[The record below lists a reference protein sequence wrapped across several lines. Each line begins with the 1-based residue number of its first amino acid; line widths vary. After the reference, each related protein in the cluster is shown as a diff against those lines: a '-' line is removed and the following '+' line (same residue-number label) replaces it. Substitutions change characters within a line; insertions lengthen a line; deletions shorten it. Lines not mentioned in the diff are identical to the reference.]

1 MPGEVVSGGLQMHI
15 HKLMLI
21 VAAGAAF
28 AMLSAAPGMTQV
40 TPPAKPRAAKSYPI
54 DPITGY
60 PIPPGR
66 KLVSN
71 RPTARVTVTKRSY
84 LDPGTESKPPNMSW
98 SSFPADSPSGIFYDP
113 TDWRVNFHNRT
124 PFPNC
129 LDLPGFC
136 R

>member
-1 MPGEVVSGGLQMHI
+1 MHTFGGIEEAMHAFRV
-15 HKLMLI
+15 LLL
-21 VAAGAAF
+21 VAVGAAVV
-28 AMLSAAPGMTQV
+28 MLVAPPSMAQTGDAARV
-40 TPPAKPRAAKSYPI
+40 RAPKSYPI

-71 RPTARVTVTKRSY
+71 RPRTSLTVTKRSY
-84 LDPGTESKPPNMSW
+84 LDPGTESNPPNMSW

>member
-1 MPGEVVSGGLQMHI
+1 
-15 HKLMLI
+15 ML
-21 VAAGAAF
+21 VAPPSMAQTGDAARVR
-28 AMLSAAPGMTQV
+28 AP
-40 TPPAKPRAAKSYPI
+40 KSYPI

-71 RPTARVTVTKRSY
+71 RPRTSLTVTKRSY
-84 LDPGTESKPPNMSW
+84 LDPGKESKPPGMTW
-98 SSFPADSPSGIFYDP
+98 SSFPADSPNSIFYDP

-124 PFPNC
+124 PLPNC
-129 LDLPGFC
+129 LDLAGFC

>member
-1 MPGEVVSGGLQMHI
+1 
-15 HKLMLI
+15 
-21 VAAGAAF
+21 
-28 AMLSAAPGMTQV
+28 MTQSV
-40 TPPAKPRAAKSYPI
+40 KTTRAKEPKSYPI

-66 KLVSN
+66 KLA

>member
-1 MPGEVVSGGLQMHI
+1 MAQTGD
-15 HKLMLI
+15 
-21 VAAGAAF
+21 AARVR
-28 AMLSAAPGMTQV
+28 AP
-40 TPPAKPRAAKSYPI
+40 KSYPI

-71 RPTARVTVTKRSY
+71 RPTTRVTVTKRSY
-84 LDPGTESKPPNMSW
+84 LDPGKESKPPGH
-98 SSFPADSPSGIFYDP
+98 DLVVISGQLAHSIFYDP

>member
-1 MPGEVVSGGLQMHI
+1 MHTFGGIEEAMHAFRV
-15 HKLMLI
+15 LLL
-21 VAAGAAF
+21 VAVGAA
-28 AMLSAAPGMTQV
+28 AVMLAA
-40 TPPAKPRAAKSYPI
+40 TPSMAQTGNAARVKPPKSYPI

-71 RPTARVTVTKRSY
+71 RPRTSVTVTKRSY
-84 LDPGTESKPPNMSW
+84 LDPGKESKPPGMTW
-98 SSFPADSPSGIFYDP
+98 SSFPADSPNRVFYDP

>member
-1 MPGEVVSGGLQMHI
+1 MHAFRVLLLVAI
-15 HKLMLI
+15 GTAAVML
-21 VAAGAAF
+21 G
-28 AMLSAAPGMTQV
+28 AAPGTAQ
-40 TPPAKPRAAKSYPI
+40 TGDAARARASKSYPI

-71 RPTARVTVTKRSY
+71 RPTTRVTVTKRSY
-84 LDPGTESKPPNMSW
+84 LDPGKESKPPGMTW
-98 SSFPADSPSGIFYDP
+98 SSFPADSPNSIFYDS

>member
-1 MPGEVVSGGLQMHI
+1 MHLSRVLLLVAVGG
-15 HKLMLI
+15 
-21 VAAGAAF
+21 VAMTLTSAPSVAQTGDAARVK
-28 AMLSAAPGMTQV
+28 S
-40 TPPAKPRAAKSYPI
+40 PRSYPI

-71 RPTARVTVTKRSY
+71 RPRTTLTVTKRSY
-84 LDPGTESKPPNMSW
+84 LDPGKESKPPGMTW
-98 SSFPADSPSGIFYDP
+98 SSFPADSPNSIFYDS

>member
-1 MPGEVVSGGLQMHI
+1 MHAFRV
-15 HKLMLI
+15 LLL
-21 VAAGAAF
+21 VAVGAAVV
-28 AMLSAAPGMTQV
+28 MLVAPPSMAQTGDAV
-40 TPPAKPRAAKSYPI
+40 RAPKSYPI

-71 RPTARVTVTKRSY
+71 RPRTSLTVTKRSY
-84 LDPGTESKPPNMSW
+84 LDPGKESKAPGMTW

-124 PFPNC
+124 PLPNC
-129 LDLPGFC
+129 LDLAGFC

>member
-1 MPGEVVSGGLQMHI
+1 MHVFRVLLLVAVS
-15 HKLMLI
+15 
-21 VAAGAAF
+21 AAAV
-28 AMLSAAPGMTQV
+28 MLSAAPGAAQTGDATRV
-40 TPPAKPRAAKSYPI
+40 KSAKSYPI

-71 RPTARVTVTKRSY
+71 RVTTKVTVSKRSY
-84 LDPGTESKPPNMSW
+84 LDPGSESKPPNMSW

-129 LDLPGFC
+129 LDLAGFC